1 MKKSQMP
8 SMAGITIKMDSYKH
22 NIQQVFERV
31 NPKRN
36 KGDTCS
42 KVNIDIDALVK
53 GTELK

>member
-1 MKKSQMP
+1 MP

-22 NIQQVFERV
+22 SIQFERV
-31 NPKRN
+31 NPKRY